1 MGSFLTRG
9 TAFLFRGKACMRK
22 QIGLLSLFL
31 WLLLLS
37 TFLLNAHLLLEPF
50 ATWFVEF
57 YYLSYL
63 MFPVIL
69 LIIKESPFQK
79 AILSFL
85 VGLWICLMTLVFMVL
100 QQAILSIYGLVFNN
114 AELTPIVLSVFF
126 VSWIFII
133 SILCLFIGL
142 VKKIGFKKINKHAIA

>member
-1 MGSFLTRG
+1 MGSFSTKR
-9 TAFLFRGKACMRK
+9 TAFLFGEKACMRK
-22 QIGLLSLFL
+22 QIGFLLLFL

-50 ATWFVEF
+50 ATWFAEF

-63 MFPVIL
+63 IFPVIL

-85 VGLWICLMTLVFMVL
+85 IGLWVCLMTLIFIVL
-100 QQAILSIYGLVFNN
+100 QQAILSIYGLIFNN
-114 AELTPIVLSVFF
+114 AELTPIVLSAFF
-126 VSWIFII
+126 VSWVFVI
-133 SILCLFIGL
+133 SILYLFIGL
-142 VKKIGFKKINKHAIA
+142 VKKIGFKKIK